1 MPKSRKAT
9 TQHCSFCGAHK
20 NDVPLIVTSQL
31 NTQAACCSTCALTIV
46 HQTQS
51 WAYGIFQR
59 VVEEQARHQQAQVKI
74 VTGDGVDAA
83 IRKSSTGQ

>member
-1 MPKSRKAT
+1 MAQSRKAAT
-9 TQHCSFCGAHK
+9 EHCSFCGHHK

-51 WAYGIFQR
+51 WAYGVFNT
-59 VVEEQARHQQAQVKI
+59 VVTEKAKLDRNELRDK
-74 VTGDGVDAA
+74 TDDAIA
-83 IRKSSTGQ
+83 KASG